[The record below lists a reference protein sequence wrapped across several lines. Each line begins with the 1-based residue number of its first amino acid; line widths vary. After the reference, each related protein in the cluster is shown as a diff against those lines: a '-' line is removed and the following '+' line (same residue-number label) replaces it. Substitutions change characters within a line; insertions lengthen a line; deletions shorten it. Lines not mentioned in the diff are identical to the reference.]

1 MAQTHDLK
9 KLEKEKEK
17 DGCLITLHNQSTL
30 IHTVT
35 DFPLSRHTLSLSRYT
50 LALNLH
56 YNHSDLHSLA
66 LLQVHQPLSL
76 SLSLSLSQ
84 YSLKRLH
91 EVGRTLRRV
100 HVGPPGLNEGRIDNV
115 CSWEVF
121 GEGSQLLPS
130 GSGVEPRV

>member
-9 KLEKEKEK
+9 KFEKEKEK
-17 DGCLITLHNQSTL
+17 DGWLITLHNQSTF

-35 DFPLSRHTLSLSRYT
+35 DFPLSRHTLSLSRFT
-50 LALNLH
+50 HALNLH
-56 YNHSDLHSLA
+56 YNHSDLHLLA

-100 HVGPPGLNEGRIDNV
+100 HVGPPGLNEGRIDNE

-121 GEGSQLLPS
+121 SSAPS
-130 GSGVEPRV
+130 LKVRG

>member
-9 KLEKEKEK
+9 KFEKEKEK

-35 DFPLSRHTLSLSRYT
+35 DFPLSRHTLSLSKFT
-50 LALNLH
+50 PTQSAL
-56 YNHSDLHSLA
+56 
-66 LLQVHQPLSL
+66 QPLRSALVSPASSSSASL

-91 EVGRTLRRV
+91 EVGSTLRRV